1 MLGCEEIHANWCIR
15 KYLIMLT
22 EKEITEIAAEYANI
36 NKTEHYYLE
45 YLCAKPS
52 VFLDGYWD
60 AGFTVFTYKGNEP
73 KGPLLIAIDG
83 ENGEI
88 NTMEQLIM
96 KHSRD
101 SRVKI
106 SNQPIK
112 KRNNN

>member
-1 MLGCEEIHANWCIR
+1 
-15 KYLIMLT
+15 MLT
-22 EKEITEIAAEYANI
+22 EKEITKIATEYANI

-45 YLCAKPS
+45 YLCVKPS

-60 AGFTVFTYKGNEP
+60 ASFTGFTQEGTELE
-73 KGPLLIAIDG
+73 GPLLIAIDG
-83 ENGEI
+83 ETGEI

-96 KHSRD
+96 KHRKD

-112 KRNNN
+112 TYLMPQFPFSSGTIK